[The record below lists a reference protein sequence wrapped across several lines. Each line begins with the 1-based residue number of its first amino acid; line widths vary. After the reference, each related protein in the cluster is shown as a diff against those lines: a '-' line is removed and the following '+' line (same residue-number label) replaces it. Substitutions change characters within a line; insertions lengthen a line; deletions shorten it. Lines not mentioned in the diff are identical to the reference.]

1 MKPVGPITLTF
12 AALFLLSACGQ
23 PSETKEAEAQVAAQV
38 ETAAQAPTIIGMRVD
53 DFQLLDHEERNF
65 PFERTVMFEGLE
77 DFPNVLADAAA
88 LRTAY
93 LEELK
98 QFTHELR
105 RGCLGDRVDFVE
117 LDTSK
122 PLDVALSA
130 YLASR
135 EARRS

>member
-1 MKPVGPITLTF
+1 MRRLR
-12 AALFLLSACGQ
+12 
-23 PSETKEAEAQVAAQV
+23 
-38 ETAAQAPTIIGMRVD
+38 QAGHEVVL
-53 DFQLLDHEERNF
+53 FQLLDHDERHF
-65 PFERTVMFEGLE
+65 PFERTVLFEGLE
-77 DFPNVLADAAA
+77 AFPNVLADSAA

-93 LEELK
+93 LEELA
-98 QFTHELR
+98 QFTHDLR

-135 EARRS
+135 EVRK